1 MRVRTREKGATLS
14 NTRLFLAASL
24 ACMLS
29 GAVVQA
35 ADTGAADAPQAQP
48 GVLLDTIRANRRALV
63 AVNLELSPQEAE
75 EFWPLY
81 DRYQKEINAIGDRVV
96 AIVEDYTASFRD
108 LPDDKARKLMENYL
122 DAEADRL
129 EVRRDY
135 LGKFAKI
142 LPGRTVARFYQI
154 ENKMDAILRYDLAAT
169 IPVVDE
175 KRPTPAN

>member
-1 MRVRTREKGATLS
+1 MRARTREKGATLS

-35 ADTGAADAPQAQP
+35 ADTGSADAPQAQP
-48 GVLLDTIRANRRALV
+48 GVLLDTVRANRRALV
-63 AVNLELSPQEAE
+63 AVNLELSPEEAE
-75 EFWPLY
+75 KFWPLY
-81 DRYQKEINAIGDRVV
+81 DRYQKEISAIGDRVV

-129 EVRRDY
+129 EVRRAY